1 MHTFSSKPSG
11 KRGHA
16 ALQSGGYAAHR
27 EAAQRQTDQSLAGR
41 DIGEL
46 PEVADPE
53 RKEACRT
60 DFRRFCEIYD
70 EPEKVVDRHA
80 SSTESTM
87 AECAEE
93 RSSKGRCRRHG
104 VAARKGPRE
113 MNAERQ
119 SRDTC
124 AWLMPNM
131 SPISCLFLYVPDESI
146 SIIFRARARRT
157 MIGTFSG
164 LTRLPSSSL
173 AINIFRSATD
183 RRSQSM

>member
-80 SSTESTM
+80 SSTESTV
-87 AECAEE
+87 AECAKE
-93 RSSKGRCRRHG
+93 RSSKGRLRSNLAAENRRSRFEG
-104 VAARKGPRE
+104 SRRPCEAAATPTTIQGLK
-113 MNAERQ
+113 
-119 SRDTC
+119 
-124 AWLMPNM
+124 L
-131 SPISCLFLYVPDESI
+131 
-146 SIIFRARARRT
+146 IFR
-157 MIGTFSG
+157 
-164 LTRLPSSSL
+164 
-173 AINIFRSATD
+173 
-183 RRSQSM
+183 

>member
-27 EAAQRQTDQSLAGR
+27 EAAAQRQTDQSLAGR

-46 PEVADPE
+46 PEVTDPE

-60 DFRRFCEIYD
+60 DFRRFCEVYD

-80 SSTESTM
+80 SSTESTV

-93 RSSKGRCRRHG
+93 RSSKGRLRSNLAAENRRSRFEG
-104 VAARKGPRE
+104 SRRPCKAAATPTTIQGLK
-113 MNAERQ
+113 
-119 SRDTC
+119 
-124 AWLMPNM
+124 L
-131 SPISCLFLYVPDESI
+131 
-146 SIIFRARARRT
+146 IFR
-157 MIGTFSG
+157 
-164 LTRLPSSSL
+164 
-173 AINIFRSATD
+173 
-183 RRSQSM
+183 